1 MSDGV
6 DVTRVVLV
14 LAAVGYLM
22 LGTVAAASV
31 LTASAGVAYETP
43 SGMVVTANEQ
53 HTLDGSNPFSG
64 TDTVEINN
72 MTVSSGSPSN
82 ITIEQFEGSNTRTSE
97 IDAVGEITINPAD
110 KPQVRVSGGVDALNF
125 TAMQADDGA
134 SDFSYSATSST
145 TLNVTTQS
153 PNAALLAV
161 ASDGEILGSAQT
173 DGGGQVAFDLP
184 DGSYNVSLKTTAA
197 PAISNPDPQDGATIN
212 EIETNLSVDI
222 SDADFEEFNET
233 VTVEFYGDSGSVV
246 GTDTLTSNGT
256 ATANY
261 KAVPGQNEWSANA
274 TDKSGNV
281 VESAT
286 VRFGAPGE
294 LEIRDELSPS
304 ELITGA
310 NTTIEFYPQGNL
322 DSVVT
327 QDATN
332 GTVDMSALPA
342 DQPIVAVVRADGYI
356 QRRVFLRSFVE
367 SQTVYLLPNTADAVD
382 IEFELEDFSGRFPSG
397 DTTLIVEKGIGGK
410 FETVQG
416 DFFGSTGRFSVTLQ
430 RDTRHKLFLRN
441 VETGEEEELGPFTPT
456 ISGVQTLRIQQ
467 SGEIQ
472 LSEDIPQVLLDPA
485 INSIEASPNAKFGV
499 SITEGSETITDWNIT
514 VEHVDKNGTKTQ
526 LATRSGGGT
535 ASESFD
541 LNLTGLNGSVQA
553 QVEYN
558 TASGSSGLVTLDR
571 SIRGY
576 YPAADGLLGGLLT
589 IGSGLGV
596 DDGASPTST
605 MVAFTLSV
613 LATVGTAAGTRGSAE
628 TTGLAAL
635 GSMVFFSIIGW
646 LATEVLFAVT
656 ATFGA
661 LLLLRQ
667 RI

>member
-184 DGSYNVSLKTTAA
+184 DGSYNVALKTTAA

-256 ATANY
+256 ATTNY
-261 KAVPGQNEWSANA
+261 TAVPGQNEWSANA

-286 VRFGAPGE
+286 FRFGAPGE

-327 QDATN
+327 RDATN